1 MARTDAAK
9 TGRYTVDFTGGL
21 IMFYLREPF
30 RELHYAESGNSAIAD
45 ILYSE
50 NQPGNS
56 DIYSKYNIRVDYY
69 REARSF
75 QLKHVNIIPGSVRI
89 KINGR
94 ELSSSLYSVDY
105 TSGFL
110 QFTNPN
116 NPVIAPETDMEVK
129 YEYLPFGVK
138 TSSLVTGTRAEYNI
152 NKNLKVGGT
161 VLFQR
166 QSATDIIPKIGGEPT
181 QTLVLE
187 SDASLHMGEN
197 SLKDLVKT
205 ITGYKAGSI
214 PLEINAYA
222 EYAKSI
228 KKVNTFGKALIDDM
242 ESNEEVVPISLS
254 DKDWQLSSMPD
265 SQPQTNRGRIFYKY
279 YRDPSNPGRH

>member
-1 MARTDAAK
+1 M
-9 TGRYTVDFTGGL
+9 
-21 IMFYLREPF
+21 
-30 RELHYAESGNSAIAD
+30 
-45 ILYSE
+45 
-50 NQPGNS
+50 
-56 DIYSKYNIRVDYY
+56 DYY

-116 NPVIAPETDMEVK
+116 TPVIAPETDMEVK

-166 QSATDIIPKIGGEPT
+166 QSATDIIPKIGGEPS

-205 ITGYKAGSI
+205 ITGYKAGSM

-254 DKDWQLSSMPD
+254 DKDWQLASMPD
-265 SQPQTNRGRIFYKY
+265 EPARNRIAAVYFTIITEIRTIRASFREPDFTPYNMTIH
-279 YRDPSNPGRH
+279 RNPGHTI